1 MSHQLWTTLIK
12 YNVSPNQIYFLDCC
26 RSRIKPTN
34 IINSEA
40 EANICRAKGYINEQ
54 GQLTEK
60 ALVILDGFETFLV
73 KTKKKVATEVLGDG
87 FLEKI
92 KYYRELFPR
101 GTLPSGAV
109 SKQTVEQLKKKFIDF
124 FKTYPEYDWPLVH
137 IATEYYIFEKEKV
150 NFDFMKNS
158 GYFIDKFGT
167 SELANYCD
175 LLLDSPEIL
184 EPALEHYKKQNIK
197 WFQEKT

>member
-34 IINSEA
+34 IINPDA

-60 ALVILDGFETFLV
+60 ALVVLDGFETFLV
-73 KTKKKVATEVLGDG
+73 KTKKKVTTEVLGDG

-124 FKTYPEYDWPLVH
+124 FKIYPNYEWPLIH

-197 WFQEKT
+197 WFQEKP